1 MNKEY
6 IFFFKYNLNNLNM
19 FNTLKHI
26 YYKII
31 HLFKKRIS
39 KINYP
44 EKYLSLREM
53 DFISDRVV
61 DTELLSNIGK
71 DSAKGDN
78 KINLD
83 VFLATKT
90 FNIKTNQDICQKDR
104 FQDPEDYEALHR
116 FIWIRYYLSKEKINP
131 EEVQKIQ
138 SLIVYWCKSSFYNDE
153 RLKDKLI
160 WEPYTVSER
169 IINIIFFYN
178 KIEKDIPIIVLSQ
191 LNKMAKYLI
200 KNLEF
205 YNSSYGNHLINNF
218 RGILFYAINFQNRK
232 LIENFSK
239 IMDEYLDD
247 FIEDGFTKDFSSHY
261 QLLVYF
267 WIYDL
272 SDLAKK
278 KSQTNIVK
286 LLDKHLKP
294 LYEKSIF
301 FYSKKSKN
309 LSLFGDI
316 SPDLPPKYL
325 ISLIDSEY
333 FFNKQYS
340 ALHLY
345 KDHHYVG

>member
-61 DTELLSNIGK
+61 EKELSSNIGK

-90 FNIKTNQDICQKDR
+90 FNIKTNQDIFQKDS
-104 FQDPEDYEALHR
+104 FQDPEDYESLHR

-131 EEVQKIQ
+131 EEVQKIE
-138 SLIVYWCKSSFYNDE
+138 SLIVYWCKSSFDNDE

-178 KIEKDIPIIVLSQ
+178 KIEKDVPIIVLSQ
-191 LNKMAKYLI
+191 LDKMAKHLI
-200 KNLEF
+200 RNLEF

-218 RGILFYAINFQNRK
+218 RGILFYAIIFKNEK
-232 LIENFSK
+232 LMNTFSK
-239 IMDEYLDD
+239 LMKEYLDD

-267 WIYDL
+267 WLYDL
-272 SDLAKK
+272 SELANKQ
-278 KSQTNIVK
+278 SQKEIAELINQYM
-286 LLDKHLKP
+286 KP
-294 LYEKSIF
+294 LYEKSMF
-301 FYSKKSKN
+301 FYSKKSKHF
-309 LSLFGDI
+309 SLFGDI

-325 ISLIDSEY
+325 ISLLDNEY

-340 ALHLY
+340 ALRLY
-345 KDHHYVG
+345 QDHRYVG

>member
-6 IFFFKYNLNNLNM
+6 IFFLKYNLNNLNM
-19 FNTLKHI
+19 LNTLKHI

-31 HLFKKRIS
+31 YLLRKRIS

-44 EKYLSLREM
+44 DKYLPLKEIN
-53 DFISDRVV
+53 FISDRVV
-61 DTELLSNIGK
+61 ETDLLSNIENDSIK
-71 DSAKGDN
+71 DDN

-90 FNIKTNQDICQKDR
+90 FNIKNNKDIYQKHI
-104 FQDPEDYEALHR
+104 FEDPEDYESLHR
-116 FIWIRYYLSKEKINP
+116 FIWIRYYLSKEKINL

-138 SLIVYWCKSSFYNDE
+138 SLIEYWCKSSFDNDE
-153 RLKDKLI
+153 RLDDKLI

-169 IINIIFFYN
+169 LINIIFFYN
-178 KIEKDIPIIVLSQ
+178 KINKDIPFIVLSQ
-191 LNKMAKYLI
+191 LDKMAKYII

-218 RGILFYAINFQNRK
+218 RGILFYAINFQNKK
-232 LIENFSK
+232 LIETFLKLMN
-239 IMDEYLDD
+239 EYLND

-267 WIYDL
+267 WMYDL
-272 SDLAKK
+272 SELARRR
-278 KSQTNIVK
+278 SQKDMLK

-301 FYSKKSKN
+301 FYSKESKN

-325 ISLIDSEY
+325 VSLIDNEY
-333 FFNKQYS
+333 LFDKEYS
-340 ALHLY
+340 ALCLY
-345 KDHHYVG
+345 KDNHHVG